1 MARALGRYE
10 LLRPLAR
17 GGMAEV
23 YLARRRAAGIEKWL
37 VVKRMRPERSGDP
50 RFLDLFVR
58 EARLSM
64 SLVHQNIVPVFDF
77 GRIDDQVFL
86 AMERVEGKD
95 LGSSLA
101 RAADHRL
108 PPLLAAFVAAE
119 CCQALDYAHQR
130 KGPDGVALGI
140 VHRDVTPRNVLLS
153 WSGEVKLTDF
163 GIAALAGDATSRL
176 LGTPQY
182 MAPEQARSEPI
193 DPRADIYAIGLV
205 LREAITGVRP
215 RPGADRDAMLDAA
228 RRGALMPWP
237 HRSPEPDAELAL
249 GSGDHGEPGQPRP
262 PDPPPELIAIVE
274 RATAAAAADRY
285 PDARSMLEALDAFIV
300 AERAANRAESPARQ
314 LAAWLSGVWD
324 GARDD
329 AESDAAVHAEHL
341 VSFLDDGAVDVLGT
355 GTMRSLAATAAE
367 DAPPPAAPP
376 ATAAPAPP
384 PPPPAPSPK
393 TTIIVAPEAASIAA
407 PATPPGGLR
416 PDAALRSS
424 RASSTVS
431 RISSSTTTVASGTF
445 HTLPAPGD
453 RRRRGARLLS
463 RSLSLVAVALAAGIT
478 VFWVMTSLR
487 DRPAA
492 GPVAPVGSAATAQV
506 GTAPG
511 SAPAVAGPPVAEQP
525 AAEPATAK
533 QAPAEPA
540 GGSQSVATSPAAT
553 GPATSG
559 PRATGQPAA
568 GSRPGH
574 PSAEPN
580 AGQPGSRT
588 GPATDRAGASR
599 PISGQPGPGP
609 SPARTG
615 AAAPSSADTGSAA
628 GSSTAE
634 TTSTAG
640 RPRPP
645 TCKVRINLTPWAYY
659 TADDGGERHETPGTI
674 ELTPGP
680 HRLHVWNPELH
691 VERDIVIQVPADRDT
706 MNYSEPLQPTSLLPD
721 AGLR

>member
-23 YLARRRAAGIEKWL
+23 YLARRRAAGVEKWL

-86 AMERVEGKD
+86 AMERVEGRD

-101 RAADHRL
+101 RAGDHRL

-215 RPGADRDAMLDAA
+215 RPGADRDSMLDAA
-228 RRGALMPWP
+228 RRGDLLPWSHVAP
-237 HRSPEPDAELAL
+237 PPPPDSELAL
-249 GSGDHGEPGQPRP
+249 GSGDHTEPVP
-262 PDPPPELIAIVE
+262 PSPAPPPALIAIVD
-274 RATAAAAADRY
+274 RATALTAPERY
-285 PDARSMLEALDAFIV
+285 PDARSMLEDLDAFIV
-300 AERAANRAESPARQ
+300 AERASRKVESPARQ
-314 LAAWLSGVWD
+314 LAAWLATVWD

-329 AESDAAVHAEHL
+329 DDADGAIEANHL
-341 VSFLDDGAVDVLGT
+341 VSFLDDGAPDLIGT
-355 GTMRSLAATAAE
+355 GTMRSLAATAADE
-367 DAPPPAAPP
+367 AEVKAEI
-376 ATAAPAPP
+376 APAP
-384 PPPPAPSPK
+384 
-393 TTIIVAPEAASIAA
+393 EHASANA
-407 PATPPGGLR
+407 
-416 PDAALRSS
+416 PDAAAPGDRDSS
-424 RASSTVS
+424 ARRS
-431 RISSSTTTVASGTF
+431 RISSSNATIASGSF

-453 RRRRGARLLS
+453 ARTRRRKARRARLAS
-463 RSLSLVAVALAAGIT
+463 GVALIAVASGAAVLWLATRPGDRQGSSSSDPTVPPAQRLADGGSGPAAALAAERDGSARPRPIPGGAGSTPAVPGAAPGASGSNSAPPGTTSAGSNTGSSRTAHTPAGLNIT
-478 VFWVMTSLR
+478 SPGGHGASGHPITGSR
-487 DRPAA
+487 
-492 GPVAPVGSAATAQV
+492 VAPIITGAKTGSRSGSPSRPESEPATTGSATTGSARQ
-506 GTAPG
+506 GPG
-511 SAPAVAGPPVAEQP
+511 SAEGSGSPGP
-525 AAEPATAK
+525 
-533 QAPAEPA
+533 
-540 GGSQSVATSPAAT
+540 T
-553 GPATSG
+553 GDR
-559 PRATGQPAA
+559 PRAAIC
-568 GSRPGH
+568 R
-574 PSAEPN
+574 
-580 AGQPGSRT
+580 
-588 GPATDRAGASR
+588 
-599 PISGQPGPGP
+599 
-609 SPARTG
+609 
-615 AAAPSSADTGSAA
+615 
-628 GSSTAE
+628 
-634 TTSTAG
+634 
-640 RPRPP
+640 
-645 TCKVRINLTPWAYY
+645 VRINLTPWAFY
-659 TADDGGERHETPGTI
+659 TTDADSAIHETPGTI
-674 ELTPGP
+674 DLTPGP

-691 VERDIVIQVPADRDT
+691 IERDIILDVPADRDA
-706 MNYSEPLQPTSLLPD
+706 MNYSEPLQPPSLPAD
-721 AGLR
+721 AGRR